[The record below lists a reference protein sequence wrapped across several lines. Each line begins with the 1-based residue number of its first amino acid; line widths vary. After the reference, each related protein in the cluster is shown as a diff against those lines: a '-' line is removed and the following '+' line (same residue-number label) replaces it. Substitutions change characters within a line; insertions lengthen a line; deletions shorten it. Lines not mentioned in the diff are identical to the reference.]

1 MMTPLL
7 RTSRAFIE
15 EFRKFAVDKLR
26 EIVQEQPEPAGG
38 AGRRVRAGE
47 VGVGVGD
54 QGDRVGSLRRKETVE
69 IQEL

>member
-26 EIVQEQPEPAGG
+26 EIVQEHPEPASG
-38 AGRRVRAGE
+38 AGRRVRAA
-47 VGVGVGD
+47 GVDGGD
-54 QGDRVGSLRRKETVE
+54 EGDRVGSLRRKETVE
-69 IQEL
+69 MQEL